1 MSRSHPTVRHVQV
14 VALSPAQAFNHLVSA
29 NAVDAAQDLL
39 NDLHD
44 ETLDDCIEEIRGLLH
59 DHGFGIAVQ
68 KLSIFVLLVDNRRAS
83 WIGARVDT
91 RERGYPRQ
99 LPQNASELKEAL
111 RHLMRRS

>member
-1 MSRSHPTVRHVQV
+1 MMFDGAGGGNDVSVRELSRHD
-14 VALSPAQAFNHLVSA
+14 LSI
-29 NAVDAAQDLL
+29 AVEGPFIGFIDSDLP
-39 NDLHD
+39 
-44 ETLDDCIEEIRGLLH
+44 IRMLH

>member
-1 MSRSHPTVRHVQV
+1 MSRSHRTVRHVQA

-59 DHGFGIAVQ
+59 DNGFELPDWDQLSEYELRKIADGAFRLKDGKV
-68 KLSIFVLLVDNRRAS
+68 VLTADA
-83 WIGARVDT
+83 
-91 RERGYPRQ
+91 
-99 LPQNASELKEAL
+99 
-111 RHLMRRS
+111 